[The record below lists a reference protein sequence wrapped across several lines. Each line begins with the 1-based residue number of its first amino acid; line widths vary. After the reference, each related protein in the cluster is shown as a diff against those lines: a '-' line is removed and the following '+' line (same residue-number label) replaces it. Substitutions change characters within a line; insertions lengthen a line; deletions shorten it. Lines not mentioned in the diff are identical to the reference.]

1 MRLAVLSGALA
12 ALCASATALG
22 GDALLDGFAA
32 PPASA
37 RPHVWW
43 HWMNGNVTKEG
54 ITADLEAMARAG
66 IGGAQIFDVSDG
78 IPAGD
83 VAFCSDAWFDMLHFA
98 NEEAKRLGIEL
109 ALSNCSGW
117 SSSGGP
123 WVKPEDS
130 MKHVVFTERVVRGDE
145 RLADALPA
153 PTNTF
158 GFYRD
163 LAVLAFPRPAAEAI
177 DPADYGMKVKYSPD
191 KCKSVVTFEKPFPL
205 TGISLDIDVSARHL
219 DALVTVKISED
230 GTYTWP
236 MPVLSI
242 SSTRRDRISPR
253 SRLR

>member
-1 MRLAVLSGALA
+1 MPARRLWYHIAMSNLHPPRKFRRAAFAAALAVSF
-12 ALCASATALG
+12 ASAAVFG
-22 GDALLDGFAA
+22 GDTLLDGFVA

-83 VAFCSDAWFDMLHFA
+83 VAFCSDTWFDLLHFA
-98 NEEAKRLGIEL
+98 NEEAKRLGVEL

-130 MKHVVFTERVVRGDE
+130 MKHVVFTERIVRGGE
-145 RLADALPA
+145 YLAGMLAA

-163 LAVLAFPRPAAEAI
+163 LAILAFPRPAAEAI
-177 DPADYGMKVKYSPD
+177 DPADYGMKIASSGD
-191 KCKSVVTFEKPFPL
+191 KCKQIGRASCRERV
-205 TGISLDIDVSARHL
+205 
-219 DALVTVKISED
+219 
-230 GTYTWP
+230 
-236 MPVLSI
+236 
-242 SSTRRDRISPR
+242 
-253 SRLR
+253 